1 MTKHNKLSA
10 HVGVIVRNFYNTY
23 TLNNSSTTDTML
35 FLQNKCPVVFQ
46 SSFQLA
52 FIGCDI

>member
-10 HVGVIVRNFYNTY
+10 HVEVIERNFCNTY
-23 TLNNSSTTDTML
+23 TLDNSSTTDTTL
-35 FLQNKCPVVFQ
+35 FLQNKSPVVFQ

-52 FIGCDI
+52 FIKCNI